1 MFTAPFPWYVV
12 TMWAFIFGLLLLGQ
26 VYTLINYINR
36 KKDSSDEQ
44 KGYNLQDPAID
55 IEPIY
60 NSKKNN

>member
-1 MFTAPFPWYVV
+1 MFTTPFPWYVV
-12 TMWAFIFGLLLLGQ
+12 TMWAVIFGLLFLGQ
-26 VYTLINYINR
+26 VYALVNYINR

-44 KGYNLQDPAID
+44 EGYNLQDPAID